1 MSGTDGLRQIR
12 LFLVDGSPAGIIAA
26 DVVNWTG
33 KVIAGPRARLDQLI
47 EREEAERTG
56 IYLLI
61 GPDPD
66 RTRGQK
72 IYVGEAD
79 NIRKR
84 LRRHELNDGMDFFDR
99 LAFVVS
105 KDENLTK
112 AHSRFLESQ
121 IIGAIRDAG
130 ALALANATEP
140 KFTGL
145 PEADRADMI
154 FFIDQ
159 LEKVLPLLG
168 FDLFRVGGVQ
178 ATQADDRSPLF
189 ELDAGGAMATARE
202 GDNGFVVL
210 ANSTA
215 RKLESPSFPRGYKAF
230 RDGLLADGKLIVD
243 QDGLYK
249 FAADIAFPSPTAAA
263 AAVLARSA
271 SGPQEWLVKSNGE
284 TYRAWRQT
292 KLGGGQQD

>member
-1 MSGTDGLRQIR
+1 MADGLRQIR
-12 LFLVDGSPAGIIAA
+12 LFLIDGSPTGIIAA

-33 KVIAGPRARLDQLI
+33 KVIAGPRARFDQLI
-47 EREEAERTG
+47 ERDEAERTG

-66 RTRGQK
+66 RTQGQK

-121 IIGAIRDAG
+121 LIAAIRDAG

-154 FFIDQ
+154 FFIEQ

-168 FDLFRVGGVQ
+168 FDLFRVGG
-178 ATQADDRSPLF
+178 TQEANSDNQSPLF
-189 ELDAGGAMATARE
+189 ELDAGGATATARE
-202 GDNGFVVL
+202 GDSGFIVL
-210 ANSTA
+210 AHSTA
-215 RKLESPSFPRGYKAF
+215 RQLESPSFPRGYKAF
-230 RDGLLADGKLIVD
+230 RDGLLADGKLILD
-243 QDGLYK
+243 QDGLYR
-249 FAADIAFPSPTAAA
+249 FATDVAFPSPTAAA

-271 SGPQEWLVKSNGE
+271 SGPQEWSIKSTGE
-284 TYRAWRQT
+284 TYRAWRLA
-292 KLGGGQQD
+292 KIGDVRD